1 MKSCPACKTQYSD
14 DTLQFCLQDG
24 TRLIWPETPG
34 TPTVVLGEA
43 ETIVARG
50 GPEPGTIPV
59 NDPNSVAWQQSQVT
73 HAASLTPE
81 KKGSRTAIALMLTA
95 LGLLVLFGIVALAVL
110 VFWRNSQ
117 QVLVDNANS
126 NVNLRGGT
134 ANSNDNA
141 VPTPKY
147 TPYATTTSTRTTST
161 PGSTPTGVP
170 ISTPFP
176 VPPVLKSYPSTT
188 RLKFTRGN
196 YSTSFAGDL
205 NPSASRSLVLACRSG
220 QSLSAN
226 ISSGGGCVT
235 MRGGGTSM
243 RIMTSSGDNYLTI
256 TNSCSSVVHFSVSI
270 TVI

>member
-24 TRLIWPETPG
+24 ARLTWPDTAE
-34 TPTVVLGEA
+34 TPTVVLRETEA
-43 ETIVARG
+43 IVARG
-50 GPEPGTIPV
+50 GSHRVNIPV
-59 NDPNSVAWQQSQVT
+59 NDPSSAPWQPSQVT
-73 HAASLTPE
+73 HSALVTPE
-81 KKGSRTAIALMLTA
+81 KKGSRTAIALILTA
-95 LGLLVLFGIVALAVL
+95 LGMLVLVGIVALAVL

-117 QVLVDNANS
+117 RVLVGNANS
-126 NVNLRGGT
+126 NVNLPGGT
-134 ANSNDNA
+134 ANSNYNA
-141 VPTPKY
+141 VPTPQY
-147 TPYATTTSTRTTST
+147 TPYAMTTPTRTTST
-161 PGSTPTGVP
+161 PVSTPTGEP

-188 RLKFTRGN
+188 RLKFTRGT

-205 NPSASRSLVLACRSG
+205 NPGASRSLVLACRSG

-226 ISSGGGCVT
+226 ISSGVGCVT
-235 MRGGGTSM
+235 MRGGGTSL
-243 RIMTSSGDNYLTI
+243 RIMTSSGDNYLTL